1 MWKAEVKVMLKPG
14 VLDPQGKAVAGGL
27 SSLGFTGVESV
38 RIGKYIELL
47 LEAQTREEAIGQVEE
62 MARRLLANPVIETF
76 DFVVKSQEGGANS

>member
-47 LEAQTREEAIGQVEE
+47 LEAQTREEAISQVEE